1 MLNERKPIK
10 NKVKENVEM
19 CIIVIKPKGVEF
31 PSDGILE
38 YCFRRNPHGAG
49 IMLADQGKLMIHKGL
64 MTEDEF
70 FDVYRDLKERFPA
83 SPFILHFRWSTGGGI
98 QPGLCHPF
106 PIDNRKRVLMA
117 KQPSNVK
124 IAVAHN
130 GIILDWSALND
141 TVSDTLL
148 YVKNVLHPEFQA
160 DPRFLFDP
168 ANRKKIAD
176 EVNGSRLAF
185 MTASGAMCTIGG
197 FYKYDSVYYSK
208 ALPQNIR

>member
-1 MLNERKPIK
+1 
-10 NKVKENVEM
+10 M
-19 CIIVIKPKGVEF
+19 CIIVIKPREVEF

-64 MTEDEF
+64 MTADEF
-70 FDVYRDLKERFPA
+70 FDAYHELKERFPA
-83 SPFILHFRWSTGGGI
+83 SPFIMHFRWSTGGGV

-117 KQPSNVK
+117 KQPANVK

>member
-1 MLNERKPIK
+1 
-10 NKVKENVEM
+10 M
-19 CIIVIKPKGVEF
+19 CIIVVKTRNAEF

-49 IMLADQGKLMIHKGL
+49 IMLADTDKSLIIRKGL
-64 MTEDEF
+64 MTRDEF
-70 FDVYRDLKERFPA
+70 FDIYNDLKERFPA
-83 SPFILHFRWSTGGGI
+83 SPFIMHFRWSTGGGI

-130 GIILDWSALND
+130 GIIPDWSALND

-148 YVKNVLHPEFQA
+148 YVKNVLYPEFQA
-160 DPRFLFDP
+160 DPRFLYD
-168 ANRKKIAD
+168 AENRKKIAE
-176 EVNGSRLAF
+176 EVNGSRLVF

-197 FYKYDSVYYSK
+197 FYKYNGIYYSK

>member
-1 MLNERKPIK
+1 
-10 NKVKENVEM
+10 M

-31 PSDGILE
+31 PNDGIWE

-49 IMLADQGKLMIHKGL
+49 IMLADGGKLIIRKGL

-70 FDVYRDLKERFPA
+70 FDVYHELKERFPA
-83 SPFILHFRWSTGGGI
+83 SPFIMHFRWSTGGGV

-117 KQPSNVK
+117 KQPANVK